1 MKKIKETLK
10 SFEIRDEYNLD
21 AYLISGMDTG
31 LEVFFRIPSQ
41 IRQFGSQV
49 DFTEERKSFR
59 DGDPNAS
66 TLKKNN
72 SKFMTPAIVG
82 FKSPNMSQNISM
94 EKKRKVEFA
103 SEVVGGKKDRRVVFD
118 IKCEAQDEN
127 HAVKVLIN
135 NHLKYQDKIIRADE
149 IFTLTVSIGLRY
161 LGLDNTLTLIDQ
173 TESNTSL
180 LVFEIKMSIFEEN

>member
-1 MKKIKETLK
+1 
-10 SFEIRDEYNLD
+10 
-21 AYLISGMDTG
+21 
-31 LEVFFRIPSQ
+31 
-41 IRQFGSQV
+41 
-49 DFTEERKSFR
+49 
-59 DGDPNAS
+59 
-66 TLKKNN
+66 
-72 SKFMTPAIVG
+72 
-82 FKSPNMSQNISM
+82 M

-161 LGLDNTLTLIDQ
+161 LGLDNTLTLID
-173 TESNTSL
+173 
-180 LVFEIKMSIFEEN
+180 